1 MHLHCFI
8 AGHPLIGLR
17 CRNWNFWPAK
27 KFFELC
33 ALLLANSTP
42 TGPIL
47 GFEIGFPLLL
57 EYFSIQCPDCC
68 RRPPNAVQPNWH
80 QMPSLMTN
88 RLRFGLIRASTKGDW
103 VRSLNWRR
111 WSKLNKLLNFR
122 SCSDW
127 ISNCFHQVCQ
137 KFNKIWHKV
146 FYKLRDGYCTA
157 VTAMFYIYVVTCDS
171 LNWNLINSNH
181 DSQQVTILACKM
193 FSLIKSLVEQLFGVS
208 SPVLKY
214 CLFTSTVL
222 SEEQNC
228 SDGCWIF
235 C

>member
-1 MHLHCFI
+1 
-8 AGHPLIGLR
+8 
-17 CRNWNFWPAK
+17 
-27 KFFELC
+27 
-33 ALLLANSTP
+33 
-42 TGPIL
+42 
-47 GFEIGFPLLL
+47 
-57 EYFSIQCPDCC
+57 
-68 RRPPNAVQPNWH
+68 
-80 QMPSLMTN
+80 MPSLMTN

-127 ISNCFHQVCQ
+127 ISNCFHQFCQ
-137 KFNKIWHKV
+137 KFNKILHKV

-208 SPVLKY
+208 SPVLTY
-214 CLFTSTVL
+214 CVPQRCYLKGETVVMAAGFFVNRENWSIGSVGVEANRRQRGRILGCQRWPWLLFTPHQITSYNQHIK
-222 SEEQNC
+222 SHDIKCMKYFE
-228 SDGCWIF
+228 
-235 C
+235 